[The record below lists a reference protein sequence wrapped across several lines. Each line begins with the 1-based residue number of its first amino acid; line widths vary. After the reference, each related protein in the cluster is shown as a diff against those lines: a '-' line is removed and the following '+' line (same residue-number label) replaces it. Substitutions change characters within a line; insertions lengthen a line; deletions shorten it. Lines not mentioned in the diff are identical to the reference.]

1 MKRSLAV
8 LAGAVA
14 LLATACGGGGDPLAG
29 SPGGSAVQQSPAPAE
44 TIRVGSANF
53 TESRV
58 LGEIYAQ
65 ALEARGIKVERQLGI
80 GSRELYFPAL
90 KDGSIDLI
98 PEYSGNLL
106 QEVDPQTTATA
117 PDAVYAEL
125 VQKLPDNLIVLDQSA
140 AEDKDAVVVSAET
153 AQRYN
158 ARSIADLAPHC
169 GELTFGG
176 PPEFS
181 ERPYGLP
188 GIERLYNCRFSDF
201 RALDAGGPTTVAAL
215 ADGTVQAADLFTTDP
230 TIADRGWV
238 ALEDPQNNF
247 AAQRVLP
254 LINEQK
260 ATDTVRQ
267 TLNAISAALTTD
279 GLVEMNRKLLDA
291 ANNTVESVAKEWL
304 QQNNLA

>member
-1 MKRSLAV
+1 MKRTLAV

-14 LLATACGGGGDPLAG
+14 LLSTACGGGGDPLAG
-29 SPGGSAVQQSPAPAE
+29 SSGGSAAEQPAAPSD
-44 TIRVGSANF
+44 TIVVGSANF
-53 TESRV
+53 PESRV

-65 ALEARGIKVERQLGI
+65 ALEGRGVKVGRQLGI

-90 KDGSIDLI
+90 EDGSIDLI

-106 QEVDPQTTATA
+106 QEVNPETTATA
-117 PDAVYAEL
+117 ADAVYAEL
-125 VQKLPDNLIVLDQSA
+125 QQKLPSNLVVLDQSA
-140 AEDKDAVVVSAET
+140 AENKDAVVVTAET

-176 PPEFS
+176 PPEFA

-188 GIERLYNCRFSDF
+188 GLERLYNCVFGDF
-201 RALDAGGPTTVAAL
+201 RQLDAGGPTTVAAL
-215 ADGTVQAADLFTTDP
+215 DDGTIQAADLFTTDP
-230 TIADRGWV
+230 TIAARGWV

-254 LINEQK
+254 LINAQK
-260 ATDTVRQ
+260 ATDEVKQ
-267 TLNAISAALTTD
+267 TLNAVSAALTTET
-279 GLVEMNRKLLDA
+279 LVELNQKLADA
-291 ANNTVESVAKEWL
+291 GPNTVESVAKEWL
-304 QQNNLA
+304 TANNLL